1 MSYFLFIV
9 VIVIVI
15 GLGVYGNIK
24 QVELTRI
31 HIKAEADKVKA
42 EVKQE
47 IQQEIPKV
55 PEDVIVVTKKPR
67 KITGRKKKS

>member
-47 IQQEIPKV
+47 IQQVSE
-55 PEDVIVVTKKPR
+55 EAVVVAKKA
-67 KITGRKKKS
+67 KKSSGRKKKN

>member
-1 MSYFLFIV
+1 MSYFLFIA

-47 IQQEIPKV
+47 IQQVSE
-55 PEDVIVVTKKPR
+55 EAVVVAKKA
-67 KITGRKKKS
+67 KKSSGRKKKN

>member
-47 IQQEIPKV
+47 IQQVSEEAV
-55 PEDVIVVTKKPR
+55 VIAKKA
-67 KITGRKKKS
+67 KKSSGRKKKN

>member
-1 MSYFLFIV
+1 MSFFIFIAI
-9 VIVIVI
+9 IVIVI

-47 IQQEIPKV
+47 IQQVSEEAV
-55 PEDVIVVTKKPR
+55 VIAKKA
-67 KITGRKKKS
+67 KKSSGRKKKN

>member
-9 VIVIVI
+9 IIVIVI

-47 IQQEIPKV
+47 IQQVSE
-55 PEDVIVVTKKPR
+55 EAVVVAKKA
-67 KITGRKKKS
+67 KKSSGRKKKN